1 MTTPSNRSSSMP
13 QKKASFKRYLEYALF
28 AGLISLIKHSPPR
41 ARRLEKKALVFFLKN
56 GSRRHSRL
64 ISHNLAMA
72 FPSDDPYLLAGLK
85 TKIYDHF
92 GSIFMEIAATF
103 ARRDP
108 RAILARTR
116 VNNLQIIVQAL
127 QKNRGVIIFSAH
139 FGNWEWI
146 PLILHTRLGKDIHSI
161 ARPMDNVLIEKK
173 VKEFREAMGSRII
186 YKQGSLRTILKRL
199 GANEIVYLLIDQ
211 NTMPREGVFVDFF
224 AQKATAITTVAQL
237 YLKKNIP
244 VVPVFLH
251 YEGQEIILDVLPE
264 IEYPA
269 ASQDPAALTDL
280 TQQLTWLIEAQI
292 KKFPEQWFW
301 FHNRWKTKPQGEAC
315 ESQ

>member
-1 MTTPSNRSSSMP
+1 M
-13 QKKASFKRYLEYALF
+13 
-28 AGLISLIKHSPPR
+28 IKHSPPW
-41 ARRLEKKALVFFLKN
+41 ALNLEKKALVFFLKK

-64 ISHNLAMA
+64 ISQNLAMA
-72 FPSDDPYLLAGLK
+72 FPAAAPLFLAGLK
-85 TKIYDHF
+85 NKIYDHF
-92 GSIFMEIAATF
+92 GSVFMEIAATF
-103 ARRDP
+103 SRREP
-108 RAILARTR
+108 QAILARSR
-116 VNNLQIIVQAL
+116 VNNLQVIVRAL
-127 QKNRGVIIFSAH
+127 QKNRGLILFSAH

-161 ARPMDNVLIEKK
+161 ARPMDNALIENK
-173 VKEFREAMGSRII
+173 VREFREAMGSRII

-199 GANEIVYLLIDQ
+199 AGNEIVYLLIDQ
-211 NTMPREGVFVDFF
+211 NTVPREGVFVDFF
-224 AQKATAITTVAQL
+224 AQKATAITTVSQL

-251 YEGQEIILDVLPE
+251 YEGREIVLDVLPE

-269 ASQDPAALTDL
+269 ARQAPAALTEL

-301 FHNRWKTKPQGEAC
+301 FHDRWKTRPQGEAR

>member
-1 MTTPSNRSSSMP
+1 MQ
-13 QKKASFKRYLEYALF
+13 QKKVSFNRRLEYAFFTAL
-28 AGLISLIKHSPPR
+28 LSLARHSPLWVLN
-41 ARRLEKKALVFFLKN
+41 LEKKALIFFFKK

-64 ISHNLAMA
+64 ISQNLAMA
-72 FPSDDPYLLAGLK
+72 FPAADPLCLAGLK
-85 TKIYDHF
+85 NKIYDHF
-92 GSIFMEIAATF
+92 GSIFMEIVGTF
-103 ARRDP
+103 SRREP
-108 RAILARTR
+108 QAILARSR
-116 VNNLQIIVQAL
+116 VNNLHYITGAL
-127 QKNRGVIIFSAH
+127 QKNRGLIVFSAH

-146 PLILHTRLGKDIHSI
+146 PLILHTHLGKDIHSI

-211 NTMPREGVFVDFF
+211 NTVPREGVFVDFF
-224 AQKATAITTVAQL
+224 AKKATAITTVAQL

-251 YEGQEIILDVLPE
+251 YEGREIILDVLPE
-264 IEYPA
+264 IAYPA
-269 ASQDPAALTDL
+269 ASQAPAALTEL
-280 TQQLTWLIEAQI
+280 TQQLTWLIEAQV

-301 FHNRWKTKPQGEAC
+301 FHDRWKTKPQGDAC